1 MMKSDSDTTCQ
12 NVYLSV
18 LASGSISAV
27 QVAIQVG
34 RGVDAALA
42 HLRALRDIGEVT
54 SVRLGNYRAWM
65 PSEEAAV
72 FIAKNK
78 IVCEAR
84 RKNLYAQ
91 KMARQK
97 SKAEKRLAKAQAER
111 QAFDDLENSAFA
123 RKSHKLRTNAAN
135 APRIS
140 ATAVNSVWQW
150 AARS

>member
-1 MMKSDSDTTCQ
+1 
-12 NVYLSV
+12 V
-18 LASGSISAV
+18 
-27 QVAIQVG
+27 
-34 RGVDAALA
+34 
-42 HLRALRDIGEVT
+42 
-54 SVRLGNYRAWM
+54 GNYRAWM

-72 FIAKNK
+72 FIAGHK

-97 SKAEKRLAKAQAER
+97 SKAEKKLAKAQAER

-123 RKSHKLRTNAAN
+123 RKSHKLKTSAAN